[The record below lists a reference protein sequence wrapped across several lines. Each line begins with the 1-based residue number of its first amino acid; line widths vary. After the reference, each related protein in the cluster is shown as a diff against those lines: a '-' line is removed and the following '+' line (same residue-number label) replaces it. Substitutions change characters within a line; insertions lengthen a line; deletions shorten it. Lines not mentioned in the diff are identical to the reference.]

1 MNSMQIKDKL
11 RNISDKENL
20 DFNVVLRNYMYE
32 RFIERL
38 ANSKYKDNF
47 ILKGGYLLSTIFGLN
62 NRQTIDIDLS
72 LKNEILSKDNI
83 YKIINEIINID
94 VGDIAIITVNDI
106 SEIRE
111 EDEYGGY
118 RVKITVKIENI
129 RESFNI
135 DIATGDSITPKEI
148 IFKYK
153 MVFDY
158 NFIKLKSYNLET
170 ILAEK
175 IETILSRLEFNSRMK
190 DYYDIYLIY
199 SLAKEEINY
208 NVLRKAVENTFKK
221 RNFSSDI
228 DKMFQILVNSE
239 ILRKR
244 WKSYVRYNKYVDSID
259 YDEIILC
266 LGKIIKI
273 IDMIEIV

>member
-11 RNISDKENL
+11 RNISVKENL
-20 DFNVVLRNYMYE
+20 DFNIVLRNYMYE

-38 ANSKYKDNF
+38 ASSRYKNNF

-72 LKNEILSKDNI
+72 LKNETLTKDNI
-83 YKIINEIINID
+83 CRIVNEIINTD
-94 VGDIAIITVNDI
+94 VGDVAVITLNDI
-106 SEIRE
+106 SDISE
-111 EDEYGGY
+111 EDKYGGY

-135 DIATGDSITPKEI
+135 DIATGDLITPKEI

-153 MVFDY
+153 TMFDY
-158 NFIKLKSYNLET
+158 KFIRLKSYNFET

-175 IETILSRLEFNSRMK
+175 METILSRLEFNSRMK

-199 SLAKEEINY
+199 TLAKKELDYNILREAIN
-208 NVLRKAVENTFKK
+208 NTFK
-221 RNFSSDI
+221 RREFYGDVDI
-228 DKMFQILVNSE
+228 LFQILVDSYL
-239 ILRKR
+239 LRRK
-244 WKSYVRYNKYVDSID
+244 WESYAKYNKYVENIKYDQIID
-259 YDEIILC
+259 C
-266 LGKIIKI
+266 LGEIKDLIITKK
-273 IDMIEIV
+273 V